1 MRHHGR
7 IRPDTPNIVDWLA
20 LYRDFLWIAHTRR
33 DRLRFARA
41 IMALAWLG
49 RNGGRSY
56 DVTFGAL
63 GRRFRCA
70 LADASELEVL
80 RNVFVEEEY
89 KLTKYTLTDHPC
101 VSTVVDLG
109 SHVGVSV
116 LWFRGMYP
124 HAEIVAVE
132 PHPDTFR
139 RLQRNVGHLDRVH
152 LVNAAVGGSN
162 ERRMLFSSSASW
174 AASLHRQP
182 ELTRSD
188 EVTCRRLDDLLE
200 ELGVGSVDLL
210 KLDIEGSEGE
220 VLSAFSGLARVG
232 TLICEYHRELNAMD
246 AFAFIR
252 TLEGFEPVVAR
263 GDSERHLTVVARR
276 R

>member
-7 IRPDTPNIVDWLA
+7 IRPDTPNVVDWLA

-70 LADASELEVL
+70 LADASELEVV
-80 RNVFVEEEY
+80 RNIFVEEEY
-89 KLTKYTLTDHPC
+89 KLTDDLP
-101 VSTVVDLG
+101 VNTVVDLG

-124 HAEIVAVE
+124 QAEIVAVE

-162 ERRMLFSSSASW
+162 ERRTLFSSGESW

-182 ELTRSD
+182 ELTRSE

-220 VLSAFSGLARVG
+220 ALSAFAGLARVG
-232 TLICEYHRELNAMD
+232 IVICEYHRELNGMD

-263 GDSERHLTVVARR
+263 GDSERHLTIVARR